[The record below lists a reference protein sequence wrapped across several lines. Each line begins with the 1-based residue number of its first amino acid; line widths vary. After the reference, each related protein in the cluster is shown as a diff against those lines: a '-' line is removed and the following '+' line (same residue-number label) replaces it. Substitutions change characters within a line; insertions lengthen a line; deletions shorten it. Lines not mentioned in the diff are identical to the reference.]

1 MDAAS
6 WDERYRST
14 ELLWGA
20 EPNRFVAAELAS
32 LSPGL
37 ALDVACGEGRNAIW
51 LASLGWRAVGVD
63 FSTAGLA
70 RAATLAEKAGVSDLV
85 EWVAADVV
93 VDPLPPGPFDAVI
106 VAYLQLPEGPRRTV
120 ARKAAQVLAP
130 GGVLVIVGHD
140 RTNLTEGVGGP
151 PDPQVL
157 FSPGDLE
164 ADLDG
169 LAGIVVEKAERL
181 RRPVSTA
188 DGEREAIDA
197 LLRARRTV
205 G

>member
-20 EPNRFVAAELAS
+20 EPNRFVAAELGS
-32 LSPGL
+32 LSPGR

-63 FSTAGLA
+63 FSTAALA

-93 VDPLPPGPFDAVI
+93 ADPLPPGPFDAVV
-106 VAYLQLPEGPRRTV
+106 VAYLQLPEGPRQAV

-157 FSPGDLE
+157 FSPSDLE

-169 LAGIVVEKAERL
+169 LAGIAVEKAERV